1 MAGAAYLGAAG
12 AAAGAGLDVAQP
24 GHGVREPAESF
35 LAPPDF
41 ARLQMPGPG
50 DDLAEISGAL
60 APDAVVPGPTGH
72 PGTGFADR
80 TAGLPEFM
88 DPPTDPA
95 DAGGPDGPAGTAG
108 PAGPAS
114 GPAAGPSRS
123 VWSRHWRFATAG
135 GAIAAIVVA
144 AVIGLGVYSGSLA
157 AGSPVPDTQPGASGP
172 GPRVTTRTGDTP
184 RPSTGTRPTAG
195 TGGAPGGA
203 GPGGSPS
210 PSHSVSPSQGTSAT
224 PTTSPTHPAGGGHG
238 SKSPSPGN
246 GLGQAPAGYQ
256 WHTVKAATLG
266 TTAGFAIAAP
276 DGWQLT
282 VTGKTAF
289 LAQPGGH
296 GRIAISLH
304 PWMFAGA
311 MHEARYLQKVAQGND
326 PGYQF
331 GAVRPTD
338 FMAVTAA
345 VSRFS
350 WLPAARAHRQ
360 VVLSEL
366 VTLATAAGVQPYQMT
381 LSVGQPY
388 VAVTRPVYEKMLS
401 TFQPLT

>member
-1 MAGAAYLGAAG
+1 MAE
-12 AAAGAGLDVAQP
+12 P

-41 ARLQMPGPG
+41 ARLRMPGPG
-50 DDLAEISGAL
+50 DDLAGIAGAL
-60 APDAVVPGPTGH
+60 SPDLSLDAAAPGP
-72 PGTGFADR
+72 PGDPGIGYADR

-88 DPPTDPA
+88 DPPRGTAGD
-95 DAGGPDGPAGTAG
+95 GGPDGPAGTSSTAG
-108 PAGPAS
+108 PTGAQPT
-114 GPAAGPSRS
+114 GPSRS
-123 VWSRHWRFATAG
+123 MWSRHWRLATAG

-157 AGSPVPDTQPGASGP
+157 AGSPVPDAQPGSSGP
-172 GPRVTTRTGDTP
+172 GPRVTARTEDTP

-203 GPGGSPS
+203 GQGSGPS
-210 PSHSVSPSQGTSAT
+210 PSHSIQPSQGTSAK

-238 SKSPSPGN
+238 SKSPGTGS
-246 GLGQAPAGYQ
+246 GLGQAPAGYA
-256 WHTVKAATLG
+256 WHTVTAATLG

-276 DGWQLT
+276 DGWQLKI
-282 VTGKTAF
+282 TGKTAY

-296 GRIAISLH
+296 GRVAVSLH
-304 PWMFAGA
+304 PWTFAGA
-311 MHEARYLQKVAQGND
+311 MREARDLQKIAKGND

-350 WLPAARAHRQ
+350 WLPVGRAHRT

-366 VTLATAAGVQPYQMT
+366 VTLATNAGVQPYQMT
-381 LSVGQPY
+381 LSVGAPY
-388 VAVTRPVYEKMLS
+388 MAVSRPVYEKMLS